1 MRILKKILI
10 LQLILVI
17 IFTNSNVFADDID
30 EDDENNNDNSV
41 ILSEEIESTNQAIS
55 NSKLVNKAM
64 DKINVPTLNSR
75 KVIVYDR
82 LSGKKVYGKNENKE
96 TAMAST
102 TKIMTAIIVIENCK
116 NFNDIVVIPVKAA
129 NIGGSRLK
137 LNVNDKVTVNDL
149 LYGMLL
155 RSGNDAAL
163 ALALYT
169 GGTIEN
175 FAEMMNQKASLLG
188 LLHTHFVTPHGLDDP
203 NHYTTCYELA
213 KITDYALKNDKF
225 SEIVKTKTATI
236 KINDSPREI
245 KNTNEILCSN
255 IDGVYGVK
263 TGFTNNAGRCLV
275 TSIKKNDMDFII
287 VVIGADS
294 RKYRASDTL
303 KLIQYSFQAFH
314 VENIDEKIEEE
325 FSNWQNINQ
334 SRIRI
339 YKASNSLH
347 TKLSTYD
354 IHKIATSSEVQ
365 IEINVL
371 NNFDSP
377 LSENKKIGTL
387 IVKNDDDI
395 IEKIDILV
403 ANKVN
408 KMNILDYIQ
417 LFSKCI
423 VY

>member
-55 NSKLVNKAM
+55 NSKLVNKTI

-116 NFNDIVVIPVKAA
+116 NFNDIVVIPAKAA

-371 NNFDSP
+371 TNFDSP

>member
-1 MRILKKILI
+1 
-10 LQLILVI
+10 
-17 IFTNSNVFADDID
+17 
-30 EDDENNNDNSV
+30 
-41 ILSEEIESTNQAIS
+41 
-55 NSKLVNKAM
+55 
-64 DKINVPTLNSR
+64 
-75 KVIVYDR
+75 
-82 LSGKKVYGKNENKE
+82 
-96 TAMAST
+96 
-102 TKIMTAIIVIENCK
+102 
-116 NFNDIVVIPVKAA
+116 
-129 NIGGSRLK
+129 
-137 LNVNDKVTVNDL
+137 
-149 LYGMLL
+149 
-155 RSGNDAAL
+155 
-163 ALALYT
+163 
-169 GGTIEN
+169 
-175 FAEMMNQKASLLG
+175 
-188 LLHTHFVTPHGLDDP
+188 
-203 NHYTTCYELA
+203 
-213 KITDYALKNDKF
+213 
-225 SEIVKTKTATI
+225 
-236 KINDSPREI
+236 
-245 KNTNEILCSN
+245 
-255 IDGVYGVK
+255 
-263 TGFTNNAGRCLV
+263 
-275 TSIKKNDMDFII
+275 MDFII

-371 NNFDSP
+371 TNFDAP

>member
-64 DKINVPTLNSR
+64 DKINVPILNSR

-116 NFNDIVVIPVKAA
+116 NFNDIVVIPAKAA

-303 KLIQYSFQAFH
+303 KLIQYSFQSFH

-365 IEINVL
+365 IDINVL
-371 NNFDSP
+371 TNFDSP
-377 LSENKKIGTL
+377 LYENKKIGTL

-403 ANKVN
+403 ANNVN

>member
-17 IFTNSNVFADDID
+17 IFTNCNVFADDID

-64 DKINVPTLNSR
+64 DKINVPSLNSR

-116 NFNDIVVIPVKAA
+116 NFNDIVVIPAKAA

-275 TSIKKNDMDFII
+275 TSIRKNDMDFII

-371 NNFDSP
+371 TNFDAP

>member
-116 NFNDIVVIPVKAA
+116 NFNDIVVIPAKAA

-371 NNFDSP
+371 TNFDSP
-377 LSENKKIGTL
+377 LPENQKIGTL
-387 IVKNDDDI
+387 TVKNDDDI

-403 ANKVN
+403 ASQVN

-417 LFSKCI
+417 LFAKCI
-423 VY
+423 NT

>member
-116 NFNDIVVIPVKAA
+116 NFNDIVVIPAKAA

-371 NNFDSP
+371 TNFDSP
-377 LSENKKIGTL
+377 LYENKKIGTL

-403 ANKVN
+403 ANNVN

>member
-30 EDDENNNDNSV
+30 EDDENNNDNSI

-116 NFNDIVVIPVKAA
+116 NFNDIVVIPAKAA

-371 NNFDSP
+371 TNFDSP

>member
-17 IFTNSNVFADDID
+17 IFTNCNVFADDID

-116 NFNDIVVIPVKAA
+116 NFNDIVVIPAKAA

-371 NNFDSP
+371 TNFDSS

-403 ANKVN
+403 ANNVN

>member
-55 NSKLVNKAM
+55 NSKLVNKTI

-116 NFNDIVVIPVKAA
+116 NFNDIVVIPAKAA

-334 SRIRI
+334 SRSRI

-371 NNFDSP
+371 TNFDSP

-403 ANKVN
+403 ANNVN

>member
-55 NSKLVNKAM
+55 NSKLVNKTI

-116 NFNDIVVIPVKAA
+116 NFNDIVVIPAKAA

-213 KITDYALKNDKF
+213 KITDYALQNKKF

-371 NNFDSP
+371 TNFDSP

>member
-17 IFTNSNVFADDID
+17 IFTNCNVFADDID

-64 DKINVPTLNSR
+64 DKINVPSLNSR

-116 NFNDIVVIPVKAA
+116 NFNDIVVIPAKAA

-275 TSIKKNDMDFII
+275 TSIRKNDMDFII

-371 NNFDSP
+371 TNFDAP

-403 ANKVN
+403 ANNVN

>member
-116 NFNDIVVIPVKAA
+116 NFNDIVVIPAKAA

-371 NNFDSP
+371 TNFDSP

>member
-116 NFNDIVVIPVKAA
+116 NFNDIVVIPAKAA

-371 NNFDSP
+371 TNFDSP
-377 LSENKKIGTL
+377 LYENKKIGTL

>member
-55 NSKLVNKAM
+55 NSKLVNKTI
-64 DKINVPTLNSR
+64 DKINVPTLNSI

-116 NFNDIVVIPVKAA
+116 NFNDIVVIPAKAA

-371 NNFDSP
+371 TNFDSP

>member
-17 IFTNSNVFADDID
+17 IFTNCNVFADDID

-116 NFNDIVVIPVKAA
+116 NFNDIVVIPAKAA

-213 KITDYALKNDKF
+213 KITDYALQNDKF

-275 TSIKKNDMDFII
+275 TSIRKNDMDFII

-371 NNFDSP
+371 TNFDAP

>member
-116 NFNDIVVIPVKAA
+116 NFNDIVVIPAKVA

-371 NNFDSP
+371 TNFDSP

-403 ANKVN
+403 ANNVN

>member
-55 NSKLVNKAM
+55 NSKLVNKTI

-116 NFNDIVVIPVKAA
+116 NFNDIVVIPAKAA
-129 NIGGSRLK
+129 NIGGSSLK

-371 NNFDSP
+371 TNFDSP

>member
-116 NFNDIVVIPVKAA
+116 NFNDIVVIPAKAA

-371 NNFDSP
+371 TNFDAP

-403 ANKVN
+403 ANNVN

>member
-116 NFNDIVVIPVKAA
+116 NFNDIVVIPAKAA

-371 NNFDSP
+371 TNFDSP

-403 ANKVN
+403 ANNVN

>member
-10 LQLILVI
+10 LQLLFVI
-17 IFTNSNVFADDID
+17 IFTNYNAFADDID
-30 EDDENNNDNSV
+30 EDNEDNNDNNV

-116 NFNDIVVIPVKAA
+116 NFNDIVVIPAKAA

-354 IHKIATSSEVQ
+354 IHKIATSSEIQ

-371 NNFDSP
+371 TNFDSP

>member
-64 DKINVPTLNSR
+64 DKINVPILNSR

-116 NFNDIVVIPVKAA
+116 NFNDIVVIPAKAA

-371 NNFDSP
+371 TNFDSP

-403 ANKVN
+403 ANNVN

>member
-55 NSKLVNKAM
+55 NSKLVNKTI

-116 NFNDIVVIPVKAA
+116 NFNDIVVIPAKAA

>member
-116 NFNDIVVIPVKAA
+116 NFNDIVVIPAKVA

-354 IHKIATSSEVQ
+354 IHKIATSSEIQ

-371 NNFDSP
+371 TNFDSP

-403 ANKVN
+403 ANNVN

>member
-17 IFTNSNVFADDID
+17 VFTNCNVFADDID

-116 NFNDIVVIPVKAA
+116 NFNDIVVIPAKAA

-371 NNFDSP
+371 TNFDSP

-403 ANKVN
+403 ANNVN

>member
-55 NSKLVNKAM
+55 NSKLVNKTI

-116 NFNDIVVIPVKAA
+116 NFNDIVVIPAKAA
-129 NIGGSRLK
+129 NIGGSSLK

-371 NNFDSP
+371 TNFDSP
-377 LSENKKIGTL
+377 LPENQKIGTL
-387 IVKNDDDI
+387 TVKNDDDI

-403 ANKVN
+403 ASQVN

-417 LFSKCI
+417 LFAKCI
-423 VY
+423 NT

>member
-17 IFTNSNVFADDID
+17 VFTNCNVFADDID

-116 NFNDIVVIPVKAA
+116 NFNDIVVIPAKAA

-371 NNFDSP
+371 TNFDSP
-377 LSENKKIGTL
+377 LYENKKIGTL

-403 ANKVN
+403 ANNVN

>member
-55 NSKLVNKAM
+55 NSKLVNKTI

-116 NFNDIVVIPVKAA
+116 NFNDIVVIPAKAA

-371 NNFDSP
+371 TNFDSP

-403 ANKVN
+403 ANNVN

>member
-17 IFTNSNVFADDID
+17 IFTNCNVFADDID
-30 EDDENNNDNSV
+30 EEDEDNNSNNV
-41 ILSEEIESTNQAIS
+41 ISSEEIESTNQAIS

-64 DKINVPTLNSR
+64 DKINVPSLNSR

-116 NFNDIVVIPVKAA
+116 NFNDIVVIPAKAA

-371 NNFDSP
+371 TNFDSP
-377 LSENKKIGTL
+377 LYENKKIGTL

-403 ANKVN
+403 ANNVN

>member
-116 NFNDIVVIPVKAA
+116 NFNDIVVIPAKVA

-334 SRIRI
+334 RRIRI

-354 IHKIATSSEVQ
+354 IHKIATSSEIQ

-371 NNFDSP
+371 TNFDSP

-403 ANKVN
+403 ANNVN

>member
-116 NFNDIVVIPVKAA
+116 NFNDIVVIPAKAA

>member
-64 DKINVPTLNSR
+64 DKINVPSLNSR

-116 NFNDIVVIPVKAA
+116 NFNDIVVIPAKAA

-371 NNFDSP
+371 TNFDSP

>member
-1 MRILKKILI
+1 MKIFKKIFI
-10 LQLILVI
+10 IQFVLV
-17 IFTNSNVFADDID
+17 FLFSNVAFVFADDV
-30 EDDENNNDNSV
+30 DENDEENIVS
-41 ILSEEIESTNQAIS
+41 SEEINDLNNSIS
-55 NSKLVNKAM
+55 NSKLVDNSVNK
-64 DKINVPTLNSR
+64 ISVPELNSR

-116 NFNDIVVIPVKAA
+116 NFNDVVTISSKAA

-137 LNVNDKVTVNDL
+137 LNTNDKITVNDL

-155 RSGNDAAL
+155 RSGNDAAI
-163 ALALYT
+163 ALAIYT
-169 GGTIEN
+169 AGTVEN

-371 NNFDSP
+371 TNFDSP

>member
-1 MRILKKILI
+1 
-10 LQLILVI
+10 
-17 IFTNSNVFADDID
+17 
-30 EDDENNNDNSV
+30 
-41 ILSEEIESTNQAIS
+41 
-55 NSKLVNKAM
+55 
-64 DKINVPTLNSR
+64 
-75 KVIVYDR
+75 
-82 LSGKKVYGKNENKE
+82 
-96 TAMAST
+96 MAST

-116 NFNDIVVIPVKAA
+116 NFNDIVVIPAKVA

-354 IHKIATSSEVQ
+354 IHKIATSSEIQ

-371 NNFDSP
+371 TNFDSP
-377 LSENKKIGTL
+377 LSVLQIRLTK
-387 IVKNDDDI
+387 
-395 IEKIDILV
+395 
-403 ANKVN
+403 
-408 KMNILDYIQ
+408 
-417 LFSKCI
+417 
-423 VY
+423 

>member
-64 DKINVPTLNSR
+64 DKINVPSLNSR

-116 NFNDIVVIPVKAA
+116 NFNNIVVIPAKAA

-371 NNFDSP
+371 TNFDAP
-377 LSENKKIGTL
+377 LFENKKIGTL